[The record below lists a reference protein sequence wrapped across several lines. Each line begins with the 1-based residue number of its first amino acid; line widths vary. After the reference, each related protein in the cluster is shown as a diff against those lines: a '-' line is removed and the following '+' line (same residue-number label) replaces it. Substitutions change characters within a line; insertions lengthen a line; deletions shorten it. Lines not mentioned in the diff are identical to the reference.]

1 MKKIITVICCLML
14 VSCSSI
20 SKEEALNNQQLTE
33 LDDKGDQVIL
43 IDENQK
49 DELNLLHE
57 EMEVLVEE
65 RDELKLKEAELL
77 KLYNDQNE
85 AYKYF
90 DHVYE
95 TAHQVI
101 SNLLYEDNANYPEY
115 KYSEYRLDEL
125 EYVYTEDELKVTIY
139 RMNYTYKSLAPDNIV
154 YAGAMQMTE
163 DGWIVPTYIDS
174 HYLIFRENSYLGHFF
189 INDASPGS
197 PVFIKDLEYFLK
209 SDSIK
214 SVRMD
219 FIDGAQLHSFDMN
232 ANIAF
237 ELNSKGKDFY
247 SISGES
253 EGFITGVFE
262 YDFDFH
268 TQLPNDARILFEESF
283 QTDLGQVKLVTLG
296 VDLGSE
302 SKVTYNAYYAF
313 IQVNMNEG
321 YLFNYTKHDDLLSTK
336 LEFMQMLTSI
346 KKRDLDVYEKVVL
359 KNFTISSNDGVDIVL
374 KDGYFTND
382 EEPWNAM
389 GSKWIGD
396 FEIQVKKGDNIIITP
411 IKPLWFN
418 GILFFY
424 APEFELSFKDYN
436 HDGLIDF
443 ALSQYV
449 ATNINSYV
457 LLTILEDGSVVRTPF
472 DVDYITGRTTRDNS
486 PYLKVENNKIVS
498 TFYNNTVGSY
508 YKDYYEW
515 DGEKYI
521 HSKREEIDE

>member
-1 MKKIITVICCLML
+1 MKKIIVVICCLML
-14 VSCSSI
+14 VSCSNI
-20 SKEEALNNQQLTE
+20 GKEDVIKDPE
-33 LDDKGDQVIL
+33 LVEFDDKGNEIALLEAKQVNELDLLKEENKIL
-43 IDENQK
+43 VK
-49 DELNLLHE
+49 
-57 EMEVLVEE
+57 E
-65 RDELKLKEAELL
+65 RDELKSNEAKLL
-77 KLYNDQNE
+77 KLYNDQKE
-85 AYKYF
+85 AYKDF

-101 SNLLYEDNANYPEY
+101 NNLLYEDNTNYPEY
-115 KYSEYRLDEL
+115 KYSEYRLDDL
-125 EYVYTEDELKVTIY
+125 EYVYTDDELKVTIY
-139 RMNYTYKSLAPDNIV
+139 RINYTYKSLAPDNII

-174 HYLIFRENSYLGHFF
+174 HYLIFREDYYLGHFF
-189 INDASPGS
+189 INDASPES
-197 PVFIKDLEYFLK
+197 PVFKEELEYFIIN
-209 SDSIK
+209 DSIK
-214 SVRMD
+214 QVRMD

-232 ANIAF
+232 TSIAF
-237 ELNSKGKDFY
+237 ELNSIGKDFY

-253 EGFITGVFE
+253 EGFVTGVFE

-268 TQLPNDARILFEESF
+268 TQLPNDARIIFEESF

-313 IQVNMNEG
+313 IQVSMNEG

-457 LLTILEDGSVVRTPF
+457 LLTILEDGNVVRTPF
-472 DVDYITGRTTRDNS
+472 DVDYVTGRTTRDNS
-486 PYLKVENNKIVS
+486 PYLEVENNQIVS
-498 TFYNNTVGSY
+498 TFYNNTVGFY

-521 HSKREEIDE
+521 HSKREELDE